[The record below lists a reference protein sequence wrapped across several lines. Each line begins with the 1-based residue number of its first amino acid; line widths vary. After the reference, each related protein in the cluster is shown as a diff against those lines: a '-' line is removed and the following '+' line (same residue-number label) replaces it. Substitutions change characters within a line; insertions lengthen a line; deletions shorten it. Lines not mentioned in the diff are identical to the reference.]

1 MSAHIGPPEFEPAI
15 GKPAAEIV
23 SWLLSSQG
31 DGTHW
36 QNCAQ
41 YCIAP
46 ACRYL
51 QMSPHAAAV
60 GTPRSWLPPP
70 VLIGAGKRAT
80 KSASKILVCMAGLL
94 RNHASGPSASCWGLG
109 HTPPPSAVQTRPELS
124 VTSATTGPGCDAMA
138 RSLSSPTATT
148 ATSSRVRMSVTIAVA
163 VKSSQ
168 QYCNPSPCLV

>member
-36 QNCAQ
+36 QNCVPQ

-46 ACRYL
+46 ACRYP
-51 QMSPHAAAV
+51 QMSPHTAAL
-60 GTPRSWLPPP
+60 GTPLSWAPPP
-70 VLIGAGKRAT
+70 DPIGAGKRAT
-80 KSASKILVCMAGLL
+80 KSASAILSRMAGLL

-109 HTPPPSAVQTRPELS
+109 HTPPSAVQTRPELS

-148 ATSSRVRMSVTIAVA
+148 ATSSRVRMSVTIAVT

>member
-1 MSAHIGPPEFEPAI
+1 MAEQLLSAHIGPPEFEPAV
-15 GKPAAEIV
+15 GKPGAAIM

-36 QNCAQ
+36 QNCVPQ

-70 VLIGAGKRAT
+70 VTARGKRAT

-94 RNHASGPSASCWGLG
+94 RNHASGLSASCWGLG
-109 HTPPPSAVQTRPELS
+109 HTLPSAVQTCKWSVGWTDGGDVVGDVVGLKVVVLS
-124 VTSATTGPGCDAMA
+124 E
-138 RSLSSPTATT
+138 
-148 ATSSRVRMSVTIAVA
+148 
-163 VKSSQ
+163 
-168 QYCNPSPCLV
+168 